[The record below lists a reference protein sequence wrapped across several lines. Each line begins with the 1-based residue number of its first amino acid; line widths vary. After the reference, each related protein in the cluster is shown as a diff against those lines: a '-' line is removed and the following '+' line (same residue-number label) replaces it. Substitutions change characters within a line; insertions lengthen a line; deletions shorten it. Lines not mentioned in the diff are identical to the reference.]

1 MIQFENLKMIQF
13 ENGSILKWF
22 GANCTFVQV
31 CDATMAG
38 KRTSAGFKTF
48 KNITA
53 SSALC
58 IRCSNE
64 FVQLGFQNRQ

>member
-31 CDATMAG
+31 CDATMPG
-38 KRTSAGFKTF
+38 KRTSAGSKTL
-48 KNITA
+48 KKILLHPPPCA
-53 SSALC
+53 SDAVMSLC
-58 IRCSNE
+58 N
-64 FVQLGFQNRQ
+64 